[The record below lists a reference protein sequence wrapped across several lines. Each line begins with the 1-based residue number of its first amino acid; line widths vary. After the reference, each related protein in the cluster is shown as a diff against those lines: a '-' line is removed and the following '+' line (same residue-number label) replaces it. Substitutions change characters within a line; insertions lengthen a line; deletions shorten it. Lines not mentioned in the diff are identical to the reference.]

1 MALDQATLNQIQ
13 NILTTTLDKHTTDI
27 EAKITAQ
34 INNINKN
41 NTENTE
47 QIKQSISGLTQKI
60 AQNTESI
67 TNVSNRVDNI
77 ENKYEHMHNRL
88 AHLEQGPSTAEEHIM
103 NITKMNTI
111 RQEIHE
117 KTDNTK
123 ADITKAARKI
133 VGISPI
139 TDEDFGRLNTPTTTL
154 NDLYACT
161 TVEFLIKEL
170 KYTDEECQNL
180 DILKITPPRKP
191 DTEWLYIHFASEK
204 SAEYL
209 QRIAIAI
216 NTMYTGTDRQKINT
230 KSFIPPQLHNRFTD
244 LSKHCYDRRPENT

>member
-1 MALDQATLNQIQ
+1 MALDQAALNQIQ
-13 NILTTTLDKHTTDI
+13 NILTTTLDKHTTDM

-123 ADITKAARKI
+123 SDITKAARRI
-133 VGISPI
+133 IGISPI
-139 TDEDFGRLNTPTTTL
+139 THDDFERLNTNNST
-154 NDLYACT
+154 
-161 TVEFLIKEL
+161 
-170 KYTDEECQNL
+170 
-180 DILKITPPRKP
+180 
-191 DTEWLYIHFASEK
+191 
-204 SAEYL
+204 
-209 QRIAIAI
+209 
-216 NTMYTGTDRQKINT
+216 
-230 KSFIPPQLHNRFTD
+230 
-244 LSKHCYDRRPENT
+244 